1 MPLKI
6 ITAAEPLPVET
17 LVVTVYAEPGVG
29 KTTLGFTAAK
39 PLLLDFD
46 KGARRAANRKD
57 SVQVDQWADVAGLD
71 ADTLAPYETIVVDT
85 VGRALDTL
93 AIDIMNKNPKM
104 GNNGALSLQG
114 FGQLKSQF
122 AAWVKLLRSFGKDV
136 VFIAHANEERNG
148 DDVSVRLDAQGASK
162 NEIYKITDA
171 MGRISV
177 DPKGKRV
184 LDFTP
189 GAVAY
194 GKNPAQIEPVVVD
207 DVARSPDTLAKLIAT
222 FKDHMNAL
230 TDEQRARMEAIEEWR
245 EAVQEAQTADA
256 VNEMIAQAAE
266 LTETIMLPCKAILA
280 DHAKSIGLRYSKSA
294 AGYVLDEPEPEASD
308 TPDQGDAGDE
318 SVKS

>member
-1 MPLKI
+1 MTLKI
-6 ITAAEPLPVET
+6 VSAAEPLPVET

-29 KTTLGFTAAK
+29 KTTLAFTAEK

-57 SVQVDQWADVAGLD
+57 SVQVEEWSDVSGLD
-71 ADTLAPYETIVVDT
+71 ADTLAPYSTIIVDT
-85 VGRALDTL
+85 VGRALDVL
-93 AIDIMNKNPKM
+93 AIDIMRRNPKM

-148 DDVSVRLDAQGASK
+148 DDVAVRLDAQGASK

-171 MGRISV
+171 MGRISI
-177 DPKGKRV
+177 DPQGKRV
-184 LDFTP
+184 LNFTP

-194 GKNPAQIEPVVVD
+194 GKNPAQVDPVVID
-207 DVARSPDTLAKLIAT
+207 DVSRTPDTMAKLIAT

-230 TDEQRARMEAIEEWR
+230 TEEQSQRMAAIEEWR
-245 EAVQEAQTADA
+245 GTVIEAQTAA
-256 VNEMIAQAAE
+256 KVNKLIKAAGE
-266 LTETIMLPCKAILA
+266 LDDSIKLPCKAILA
-280 DHAKSIGLRYSKSA
+280 DHAKSIGLAYSKE
-294 AGYVLDEPEPEASD
+294 AGKYVVPEPEPAG
-308 TPDQGDAGDE
+308 PDAGDGGDGDGVVN
-318 SVKS
+318 S

>member
-1 MPLKI
+1 MSLKI
-6 ITAAEPLPVET
+6 VSAADPLPVET

-29 KTTLGFTAAK
+29 KTTLAFTADK

-57 SVQVDQWADVAGLD
+57 SVQVESWSDVAGLD
-71 ADTLAPYETIVVDT
+71 ADVLAPYSTIIVDT
-85 VGRALDTL
+85 VGRALDVL
-93 AIDIMNKNPKM
+93 ALDIMTRNPKM

-122 AAWVKLLRSFGKDV
+122 ASWVKLLRSFGKDV

-162 NEIYKITDA
+162 NEVYKITDA
-171 MGRISV
+171 MGRISI

-194 GKNPAQIEPVVVD
+194 GKNPAQVDPVVID
-207 DVARSPDTLAKLIAT
+207 DVARSPDTLAQLIAK

-230 TDEQRARMEAIEEWR
+230 TAEQAERMAAIEDWR
-245 EAVQEAQTADA
+245 GTATKAKTPAA
-256 VNEMIAQAAE
+256 VNKLIAAVADLDKGIQ
-266 LTETIMLPCKAILA
+266 LPCKAILA
-280 DHAKSIGLRYSKSA
+280 DHAKAIGLTYSKE
-294 AGYVLDEPEPEASD
+294 AGGYIKPEPEQAG
-308 TPDQGDAGDE
+308 PDDGDGGDGDGE
-318 SVKS
+318 VSS